1 MYPQPVHS
9 TPDSDRNSSSP
20 TGQEAGY
27 GQSRQLSRRVVLL
40 IAAIAVWSFSS
51 DLLTIL
57 SERDGAELD
66 QALVLDV
73 VSVAALTLGVLV
85 TAMRSAIGT
94 VVILIGAL
102 LHILQDPPLLAV
114 VVLLINTL
122 LVAYTGGKR
131 LARAQVLLAT
141 GWVVLHVV
149 LVPGNQWILWGFI
162 PCLLGLHVLGMH
174 LARLRDDN
182 LELQERARQN
192 RHEQRRA
199 IEAERREIAR
209 DLHDIVAHDM
219 TLVAMQSD
227 AARISGDPEK
237 VRMFLDA
244 ISDAS
249 HQSLHDLRVIMRVL
263 LPPSDDPVQREAT
276 PVSNQSLQREI
287 EDTARRLTDL
297 GFDVQISIDGE
308 LDQLYRAVQVA
319 LVPVIRECATNIAK
333 HTDAEG
339 RRFVTIRISM
349 AEGPLALSVT
359 SGPVNGVHPTHKVPS
374 ARFGLLCLAERMD
387 VMGGTFQSGPVGNR
401 WVVEATLPQSGVS
414 RR

>member
-1 MYPQPVHS
+1 MHPLPAHS
-9 TPDSDRNSSSP
+9 APGRDRDRHGP
-20 TGQEAGY
+20 PEQLGGY
-27 GQSRQLSRRVVLL
+27 GQSRQLSRRIILL

-51 DLLTIL
+51 DLFTIL
-57 SERDGAELD
+57 SERGGGALD
-66 QALVLDV
+66 QTLVLNV
-73 VSVAALTLGVLV
+73 VSLAALTLGVLI
-85 TAMRSAIGT
+85 TAVRSTMGT
-94 VVILIGAL
+94 VIILVGAL
-102 LHILQDPPLLAV
+102 LQILQNPPLLAV
-114 VVLLINTL
+114 VVLLVNTL

-131 LARAQVLLAT
+131 LARTQVSLAA

-182 LELQERARQN
+182 LDLQERARQN
-192 RHEQRRA
+192 RNEQLRA

-227 AARISGDPEK
+227 AARISEDPEK
-237 VRMFLDA
+237 VRIFLEA

-263 LPPSDDPVQREAT
+263 LPPTNDPVQREAT

-297 GFDVQISIDGE
+297 GFDVQISVDGE
-308 LDQLYRAVQVA
+308 IDQLYRAVQVA

-333 HTDAEG
+333 HTDAG
-339 RRFVTIRISM
+339 GSRFARISISM
-349 AEGPLALSVT
+349 AEGPLTMRIT
-359 SGPVNGVHPTHKVPS
+359 SGPASGDHPDSRVPS
-374 ARFGLLCLAERMD
+374 ARFGLLCLAERMAI
-387 VMGGTFQSGPVGNR
+387 MGGAFRSGPVEDQ
-401 WVVEATLPQSGVS
+401 WVVEASLPQAGVPS
-414 RR
+414 R